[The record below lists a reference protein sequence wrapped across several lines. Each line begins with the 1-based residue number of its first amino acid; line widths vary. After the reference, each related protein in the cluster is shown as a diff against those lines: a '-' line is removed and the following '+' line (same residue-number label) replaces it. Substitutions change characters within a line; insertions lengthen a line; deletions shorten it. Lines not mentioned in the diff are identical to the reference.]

1 MTATKT
7 ANLSEGLIY
16 FWQNCPV
23 IRENARGVHGSK
35 YADLQHLLSVIRPT
49 LCNAGLSVL
58 QLPDSSANG
67 APALRTII
75 RHISGEQVESTTPL
89 TVKGGGNPLHDW
101 GGAVTYA
108 RRYALNAAL
117 LMCEGIA
124 DDDGGGGEAVSQAP
138 FKAPVSAPASHTP
151 AQTHKAPQ
159 PDPLAPAVAE
169 CLEVLEVWSKQAQS
183 NGRNDLIE
191 ALMAKAAEMNGGK
204 AGTFKKVLNSTA
216 KIEELTKWVA
226 LNPPLA
232 LEVAK

>member
-1 MTATKT
+1 MSETKT

-124 DDDGGGGEAVSQAP
+124 DDDGGGGEALNQAP
-138 FKAPVSAPASHTP
+138 PKAAVSAPKAHTP
-151 AQTHKAPQ
+151 AQTQQ

-169 CLEVLEVWSKQAQS
+169 CMEVIQEWSKQAQA
-183 NGRNDLIE
+183 NGRNDLID
-191 ALMAKAAEMNGGK
+191 ALMGKVAEMNGGK
-204 AGTFKKVLNSTA
+204 PAKFKQVLDSVQ
-216 KIEELTKWVA
+216 KIEDLTKWLA
-226 LNPPLA
+226 INPPLA
-232 LEVAK
+232 LEAAK

>member
-1 MTATKT
+1 MTATTT

-23 IRENARGVHGSK
+23 IRENAKGVHGSK

-58 QLPDSSANG
+58 QLPDTTANG
-67 APALRTII
+67 APALRTIV
-75 RHISGEQVESTTPL
+75 RHVSGEQVESTTPL
-89 TVKGGGNPLHDW
+89 TIKGGGNPLHDW
-101 GGAVTYA
+101 GGACTYA

-138 FKAPVSAPASHTP
+138 PKAAVFAPATHTP
-151 AQTHKAPQ
+151 AQTQQ
-159 PDPLAPAVAE
+159 PDPLAPAVDE
-169 CLEVLEVWSKQAQS
+169 CIEVIQEWSKQAQT
-183 NGRNDLIE
+183 NGRNDLID
-191 ALMAKAAEMNGGK
+191 ALMGKVAEMNGGK
-204 AGTFKKVLNSTA
+204 PAKFKQVLDSIQ
-216 KIEELTKWVA
+216 KIEDLTKWVA

-232 LEVAK
+232 LEAAK

>member
-23 IRENARGVHGSK
+23 IRENAKGVHGSK

-58 QLPDSSANG
+58 QLPDSSPSG

-138 FKAPVSAPASHTP
+138 PKAAVFAPAPHTP
-151 AQTHKAPQ
+151 AQTQQ
-159 PDPLAPAVAE
+159 PDPLAPAVDE
-169 CLEVLEVWSKQAQS
+169 CIEVIQEWSKQAQT
-183 NGRNDLIE
+183 NGRNDLIDE
-191 ALMAKAAEMNGGK
+191 LMGKVAEMNGGK
-204 AGTFKKVLNSTA
+204 PAKFKQVLDSIQ
-216 KIEELTKWVA
+216 KIEDLTKWAA

-232 LEVAK
+232 LEAAK

>member
-1 MTATKT
+1 MTATQT

-23 IRENARGVHGSK
+23 IRENAKGVHGSK

-89 TVKGGGNPLHDW
+89 TIKGGGNPLHDW
-101 GGAVTYA
+101 GSAITYS
-108 RRYALNAAL
+108 RRFALNAAL
-117 LMCEGIA
+117 LMCEGIE
-124 DDDGGGGEAVSQAP
+124 DNDGGGGGAVSQAP
-138 FKAPVSAPASHTP
+138 PKAAVFAPATHTP
-151 AQTHKAPQ
+151 AQTQQ

-169 CLEVLEVWSKQAQS
+169 CLEVIQEWSKQAQT
-183 NGRNDLIE
+183 NGRNDLID
-191 ALMAKAAEMNGGK
+191 ALMGKVAEMNGGK
-204 AGTFKKVLNSTA
+204 PAKFKQVLDS
-216 KIEELTKWVA
+216 IERIEDLTKWVA

-232 LEVAK
+232 LEAAK